1 MTHAGNNLGDSVKEA
16 TELIAAISGPRGKL
30 GGDQD
35 RSAPVD
41 WVLPQPAIEIRPG
54 EYSRAI

>member
-41 WVLPQPAIEIRPG
+41 
-54 EYSRAI
+54 